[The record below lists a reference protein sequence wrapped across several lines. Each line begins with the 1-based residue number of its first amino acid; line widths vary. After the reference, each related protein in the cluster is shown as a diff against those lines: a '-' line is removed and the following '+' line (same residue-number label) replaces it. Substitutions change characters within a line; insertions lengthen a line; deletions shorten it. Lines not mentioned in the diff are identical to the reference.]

1 MRPPPA
7 PPPPRRNPA
16 GRSSFVGAA
25 ALTLLALPFLFFG
38 PWLLDGK
45 GLVELACAP
54 GGPCVLTRA
63 GFLTR
68 EEVTRFTPAQLKGA
82 HVERGRSSRSAG
94 NSIFR
99 AHVDTAAGSFP
110 LAYQWEKDV
119 PEQAQADVER
129 VLAFQREPSR
139 GLHLRHDDRG
149 PFARVGG
156 GFTAVGVGVLLGALL
171 LLARGLR
178 RRRAQGAL

>member
-1 MRPPPA
+1 MRTPSAP

-16 GRSSFVGAA
+16 LVGAA

-54 GGPCVLTRA
+54 GGPCVLSRA

-68 EEVTRFTPAQLKGA
+68 EEVTRFSAAELKGA

-110 LAYQWEKDV
+110 LAYQWEKDEPV
-119 PEQAQADVER
+119 QAQADVDR
-129 VLAFQREPSR
+129 VLAFQRAPAQ
-139 GLHLRHDDRG
+139 GLQLRHDDRR

-156 GFTAVGVGVLLGALL
+156 GFTAVGALVLLGALWL
-171 LLARGLR
+171 LLRGLR
-178 RRRAQGAL
+178 QRRA